1 MFLVHLQQPIACAR
15 AQKAKK
21 SKESKYKKA
30 KTENDEKAEAKSE
43 KRKARDRR
51 YTTWLTQSEYAPQ
64 ERISQ
69 VAARYLPH
77 ISPRAR

>member
-1 MFLVHLQQPIACAR
+1 M
-15 AQKAKK
+15 
-21 SKESKYKKA
+21 
-30 KTENDEKAEAKSE
+30 AKSE